1 MEENQ
6 RRLAEVMAEPR
17 YPLTVSYL
25 AYGLTAF
32 FFTLFWGGRFTDALA
47 AFPCGLIIK
56 WTLSSMGR
64 VRANVFFTNLLAG
77 MLMALP
83 PLLLLRWGVGI
94 DADKCIIGAM
104 MLLVPGIA
112 ITNVIRDVLAGDF
125 LTAVTRLAE
134 VLIVGF
140 GIAVGVA
147 LAITAVRFALP
158 AAAGLA

>member
-1 MEENQ
+1 
-6 RRLAEVMAEPR
+6 
-17 YPLTVSYL
+17 
-25 AYGLTAF
+25 
-32 FFTLFWGGRFTDALA
+32 
-47 AFPCGLIIK
+47 
-56 WTLSSMGR
+56 
-64 VRANVFFTNLLAG
+64 
-77 MLMALP
+77 
-83 PLLLLRWGVGI
+83 
-94 DADKCIIGAM
+94 M